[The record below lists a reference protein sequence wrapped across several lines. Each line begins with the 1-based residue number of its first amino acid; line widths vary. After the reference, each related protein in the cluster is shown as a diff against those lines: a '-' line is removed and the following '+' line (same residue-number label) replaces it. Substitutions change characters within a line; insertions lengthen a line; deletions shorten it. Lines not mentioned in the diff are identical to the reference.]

1 MLGRGCLKILCW
13 QRCFAGDGALLAKMS
28 LDVIHIRIELTV
40 NVNAPALFNLTSQG
54 TSRDKIFFPREE
66 KKLTPR
72 HPQISRFSCLSITV
86 KKGVNVNC

>member
-54 TSRDKIFFPREE
+54 TSRDKIFVSSRGKKINSPTTANLPLFMPVHHRE
-66 KKLTPR
+66 
-72 HPQISRFSCLSITV
+72 
-86 KKGVNVNC
+86 KGC